1 VKASKDATLRG
12 RNTDRIFYLPG
23 RDDRAL
29 PGVPLRSAKPLLG
42 RRDGL
47 HHRAPVGRREH
58 LEGLL
63 PGNGHHPRGVAKV
76 IIPTTVDAPVIT
88 VAALS
93 LWMGTCLAI
102 ALLDRSPKA
111 YVFML
116 AGYTAAIIRFPTVD
130 TQDLL
135 SCN

>member
-1 VKASKDATLRG
+1 MAGASTSKA
-12 RNTDRIFYLPG
+12 FYRVMG
-23 RDDRAL
+23 TI
-29 PGVPLRSAKPLLG
+29 LG
-42 RRDGL
+42 GI
-47 HHRAPVGRREH
+47 
-58 LEGLL
+58 
-63 PGNGHHPRGVAKV
+63 AKV